1 MRCRYYYRSVLQ
13 VTQESVSSTVCM
25 SRKYAWIASFP
36 GSPLAPT
43 KNKNGGGELGT
54 DSHVISRHD
63 DVTAII
69 TKVVTQLCS
78 HVIGW
83 LEQLGTSE
91 LWLRRWDLGTA
102 QTAATAEKYPVRRKN
117 FAYLLLPCSALKK
130 NCYEA
135 MKKDFSWLALH
146 SGVQNKL
153 TTTF

>member
-1 MRCRYYYRSVLQ
+1 MEVY
-13 VTQESVSSTVCM
+13 SS
-25 SRKYAWIASFP
+25 SLGRKWQSQQTLCIVASFP

-43 KNKNGGGELGT
+43 KNKNGGGEPGT
-54 DSHVISRHD
+54 DSHVISRHV

-83 LEQLGTSE
+83 LEQLRYTIQVSCDCVGETSARVKQQ
-91 LWLRRWDLGTA
+91 WRRRSTQYVGKLCL
-102 QTAATAEKYPVRRKN
+102 
-117 FAYLLLPCSALKK
+117 FILLPCSALKK
-130 NCYEA
+130 IA
-135 MKKDFSWLALH
+135 TRLWRKTLVWLALH